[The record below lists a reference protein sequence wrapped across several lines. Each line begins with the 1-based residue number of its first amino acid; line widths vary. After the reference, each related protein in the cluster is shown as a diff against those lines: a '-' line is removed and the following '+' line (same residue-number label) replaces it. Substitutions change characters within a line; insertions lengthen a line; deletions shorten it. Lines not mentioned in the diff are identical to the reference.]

1 MYGIL
6 IVRQLRCSPRVG
18 AGKFKP
24 PNPPSHEK
32 IVSVWNTLNA
42 PAVGL
47 FEDISAKSPNLR
59 KKVYIPFGNVSPRYY
74 EHV

>member
-1 MYGIL
+1 MYGII

-18 AGKFKP
+18 AGQFKP

-59 KKVYIPFGNVSPRYY
+59 KKVYIPFGNVSPRFY
-74 EHV
+74 ENV